1 MAALGEPMRLAISV
15 LIASIFTQGCS
26 FIGISNREIDLSE
39 EKWNALGI
47 KNYSYTFVIATL
59 DPEIECAPI
68 GRGIEVEVKNGKVVK
83 FGTCSVEVEKANLY
97 GTINDIFSV
106 LRNEKND
113 AVTVNVSFNESY
125 GYPESMD
132 INYSRW
138 LTEHRVQYYV
148 REFSVENE

>member
-1 MAALGEPMRLAISV
+1 MRLAISIF
-15 LIASIFTQGCS
+15 IASIFTQGCT
-26 FIGISNREIDLSE
+26 FISVSNRGIDRSE
-39 EKWNALGI
+39 EKWNALEI
-47 KNYSYTFVIATL
+47 NNYSYTFVIATL
-59 DPEIECAPI
+59 NPEVECAPI
-68 GRGIEVEVKNGKVVK
+68 GQGIKVEVKNGEVVR

-113 AVTVNVSFNESY
+113 AVSLKVSFNESY

-138 LTEHRVQYYV
+138 LTDHRVQYYI
-148 REFSVENE
+148 REFIAENE